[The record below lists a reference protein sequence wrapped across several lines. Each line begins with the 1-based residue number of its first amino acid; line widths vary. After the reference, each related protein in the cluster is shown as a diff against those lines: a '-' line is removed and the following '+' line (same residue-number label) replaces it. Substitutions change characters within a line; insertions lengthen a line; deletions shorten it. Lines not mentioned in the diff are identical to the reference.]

1 MLHHPVKQTLT
12 LLPEYTNIEINPQKD
27 GYMVDGIKF
36 YRTTSV
42 LQVINKPALVNWI
55 KKTTLESVRKDL
67 DTIDFSPIDDKWIAS
82 LLENAKNASDKARD
96 DAAEAGT
103 GVHETLSNMFTGYWE
118 DKDLTKQKKAAVKFM
133 NDMNL
138 TLEAVEVPLWN
149 DIWRVGGTCDAIG
162 RRSDNYRVIWDW
174 KTGSGPWPE
183 MAFQLGAYSGMIRR
197 LTGERVAE
205 AYVVHVKEDHYVASK
220 VDDLVEAEEAFDVT
234 AKLHSIMR
242 RFWFGNKYKG
252 IV

>member
-1 MLHHPVKQTLT
+1 MLHNPVNQTLT
-12 LLPEYTNIEINPQKD
+12 LLPEYADININPQKD

-55 KKTTLESVRKDL
+55 KKTTLASVQNDL
-67 DTIDFSPIDDKWIAS
+67 NQIDFKNESWIDMV
-82 LLENAKNASDKARD
+82 LENAKNASDKARD
-96 DAAEAGT
+96 DAAESGT
-103 GVHETLSNMFTGYWE
+103 GVHEDLSNMFTGYWE
-118 DKDLTKQKKAAVKFM
+118 DKDLTKQRKAAVKFM
-133 NDMNL
+133 NNMGL

-149 DIWRVGGTCDAIG
+149 DVWRVGGTCDAIG

-220 VDDLVEAEEAFDVT
+220 VDDLVEAEEAFDV
-234 AKLHSIMR
+234 AVKLHLIMR
-242 RFWFGNKYKG
+242 RVWFGNKHKG